1 MSKFETTGQQACY
14 GIGRQIGQQLSEQ
27 SFEGFELSAV
37 FQGIEDAINNAPFA
51 VSHEQIGEAFR
62 ILNETMAAEEA
73 KRAETMKAAGAEFL
87 VENAKRPEVKVTE
100 SGLQY
105 EVLVAGSGKQPAASD
120 KVRVHYHGTFTDGQ
134 VFDSS
139 VQRGQ
144 PAEFP
149 VGGVIAGWVEA
160 LQLMSEGAKWKLF
173 IPHNLAYG
181 ERGAGSIPPFSTL
194 VFEVELLNVLA

>member
-1 MSKFETTGQQACY
+1 MSKFESIGQQACY

-37 FQGIEDAINNAPFA
+37 FQGIEDAIKNAPFA

-62 ILNETMAAEEA
+62 ILNEQMAAEEA
-73 KRAETMKAAGAEFL
+73 KRAEVMQADGAAFL
-87 VENAKRPEVKVTE
+87 AENAKRAEVKVTE

-105 EVLVAGSGKQPAASD
+105 EVLVEGSGKTPAASD
-120 KVRVHYHGTFTDGQ
+120 TVRVHYHGTFTDGN

-160 LQLMSEGAKWKLF
+160 LQLMPEGSKWKLF

-181 ERGAGSIPPFSTL
+181 ERGAGSIPPYSAL

>member
-1 MSKFETTGQQACY
+1 MSKFQTTEQQACY
-14 GIGRQIGQQLSEQ
+14 GIGRQIGQQLTEQ
-27 SFEGFELSAV
+27 SFDGFDLSAV
-37 FQGIEDAINNAPFA
+37 QQGIEDAIKNAPFA

-62 ILNETMAAEEA
+62 ILNEKMAAEEA
-73 KRAETMKAAGAEFL
+73 VRAETMKAAGAEFL
-87 VENAKRPEVKVTE
+87 VENAKRSEVKVTE

-120 KVRVHYHGTFTDGQ
+120 KVRVHYHGTFTDGK

-181 ERGAGSIPPFSTL
+181 EHGAGSIPPFSTL

>member
-1 MSKFETTGQQACY
+1 
-14 GIGRQIGQQLSEQ
+14 
-27 SFEGFELSAV
+27 
-37 FQGIEDAINNAPFA
+37 
-51 VSHEQIGEAFR
+51 IGEAFR

-87 VENAKRPEVKVTE
+87 TENAKRPEVKVTE

-120 KVRVHYHGTFTDGQ
+120 KVRVHYHGTFTDGK

>member
-1 MSKFETTGQQACY
+1 MSKFESIGQQACY

-51 VSHEQIGEAFR
+51 VSQELIGEAFR
-62 ILNETMAAEEA
+62 ILNEQMAAEEA
-73 KRAETMKAAGAEFL
+73 KRAEVMQAEGAVFMT
-87 VENAKRPEVKVTE
+87 ENAKRSEVTVTD

-105 EVLVAGSGKQPAASD
+105 EVLVEGSGKKPAASD
-120 KVRVHYHGTFTDGQ
+120 TVRVHYHGTFTDGR

-149 VGGVIAGWVEA
+149 VGGVISGWVEA
-160 LQLMSEGAKWKLF
+160 LQLMPEGSKWKLF

-181 ERGAGSIPPFSTL
+181 ERGAGSIPPYSAL
-194 VFEVELLNVLA
+194 VLEVELLNVLA

>member
-1 MSKFETTGQQACY
+1 MSKFESIGQQACY

-27 SFEGFELSAV
+27 SFEGFDLSAV

-51 VSHEQIGEAFR
+51 VSQEVIGEAFR
-62 ILNETMAAEEA
+62 VLNEQMAAEEE
-73 KRAETMKAAGAEFL
+73 KRSAVMKSAGAEFL
-87 VENAKRPEVKVTE
+87 VENSKRADVEVTA

-105 EVLVAGSGKQPAASD
+105 EVLTAGSGKKPAATD
-120 KVRVHYHGTFTDGQ
+120 TVRVHYHGTFTDGK

-139 VQRGQ
+139 VQRNQ

-149 VGGVIAGWVEA
+149 VNGVIAGWVEA
-160 LQLMSEGAKWKLF
+160 LQLMSEGSKWKLY
-173 IPHNLAYG
+173 IPYQLAYG
-181 ERGAGSIPPFSTL
+181 ERGAGSIPPYSTL